1 MSGSTRPK
9 VRGTLRRLLF
19 GAAVLVILGALV
31 YRSRGIIR
39 LEEFSWKRLGQSL
52 RQARGSL
59 LVLSLVTIYAGYA
72 VRSLRWIRFSRYL
85 GRLRFWGVY
94 SSTVMGFCAI
104 FLLGRAGE
112 PIRPL
117 LIARKERLPV
127 SSMFG
132 IYVLERLFDG
142 LATAVVAGLGLL
154 LLPRM
159 AVSRTPSA
167 ALVGAM
173 RTTGIV
179 LLVLLFAA
187 AVFLVYFRLHGAAAV
202 ERRLMGWRQASGW
215 RPRAAGVLAG
225 LTGGLLAIQSLGDL
239 VAAISYSAVHWTLVA
254 TIYVWVAW
262 SFGVADQQLGRM
274 GFPGA
279 LLALAFT
286 MVGST
291 LQLPG
296 VGGGSQV
303 ASFLAYTGV
312 FGVEKEPAAAASIA
326 LWLIT
331 FAASSLAGAP
341 LLIRE
346 GWSMGELRQLA
357 RAEREAE
364 AAGTHASG
372 PEVSGG
378 GGPAKPGEAR
388 R

>member
-1 MSGSTRPK
+1 
-9 VRGTLRRLLF
+9 
-19 GAAVLVILGALV
+19 
-31 YRSRGIIR
+31 
-39 LEEFSWKRLGQSL
+39 
-52 RQARGSL
+52 
-59 LVLSLVTIYAGYA
+59 
-72 VRSLRWIRFSRYL
+72 
-85 GRLRFWGVY
+85 
-94 SSTVMGFCAI
+94 
-104 FLLGRAGE
+104 
-112 PIRPL
+112 
-117 LIARKERLPV
+117 
-127 SSMFG
+127 MFG